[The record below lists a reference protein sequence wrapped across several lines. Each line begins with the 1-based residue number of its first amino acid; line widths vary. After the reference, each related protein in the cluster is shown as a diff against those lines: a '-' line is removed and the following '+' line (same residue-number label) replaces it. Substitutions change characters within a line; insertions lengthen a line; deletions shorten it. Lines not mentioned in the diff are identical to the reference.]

1 MRQHDIPQCLRD
13 IVASIEIIEGYLTR
27 ILGERRDFNIY
38 RQDMLLR
45 NGVERQL
52 EIMGE
57 AMNRILKTDPA
68 YEIANAR
75 KIHVKKTKYGWSGF

>member
-1 MRQHDIPQCLRD
+1 MRQPHDIPQCLRD

-27 ILGERRDFNIY
+27 I
-38 RQDMLLR
+38 
-45 NGVERQL
+45 
-52 EIMGE
+52 MGE

-75 KIHVKKTKYGWSGF
+75 KIYVKKTKYGWSGF

>member
-1 MRQHDIPQCLRD
+1 MRQPHDIPQCLLD
-13 IVASIEIIEGYLTR
+13 IVASIEGYLTR
-27 ILGERRDFNIY
+27 
-38 RQDMLLR
+38 
-45 NGVERQL
+45 
-52 EIMGE
+52 IMGE